1 MMKSVGLLEKTL
13 WPILLKN
20 GIKGRLYKFV
30 RSMYENVKARIRCSA
45 KFTDYINCT
54 RCVKQGDVCRP
65 VLFSVFI
72 NELAL
77 DITNNGRHGVS
88 LSSDFVQLVILLSGD
103 DTILLSETVTG
114 LHTQLNSLFSAS
126 SRLQLKMNRN
136 KSNIVVFTKL
146 PLVG

>member
-1 MMKSVGLLEKTL
+1 
-13 WPILLKN
+13 
-20 GIKGRLYKFV
+20 
-30 RSMYENVKARIRCSA
+30 MYENVKARIRCGA

-54 RCVKQGDVCRP
+54 CGVKQGDVCSP

-88 LSSDFVQLVILLSGD
+88 LSSDFVQLVILLSAD
-103 DTILLSETVTG
+103 DMILLSETVTG

-126 SRLQLKMNRN
+126 SRLELKIN
-136 KSNIVVFTKL
+136 KQKVI
-146 PLVG
+146 